1 MNYQSLTDLVGGMA
15 CFDLP
20 LVAQA
25 FPERRPA
32 VLLQLSRW
40 ATQGKVIPLRR
51 GMYTLA
57 DRARQFP
64 LDPALLAQQLCRPSY
79 LSGLWALGF
88 HDMIPERVVVY
99 TSVTSRLPARFH
111 NACGTFAYQHIKPPC
126 FFGYEQ
132 VSYGRGSILVA
143 RPEKALLDHW
153 HLSPGEWTAERLA
166 EMRYQNMAA
175 VDSRRLEEYAARFQ
189 RPRLDRAV
197 TRWKQLAAEDDAGER
212 IL

>member
-1 MNYQSLTDLVGGMA
+1 VGGLA

-25 FPERRPA
+25 FPDRRPA
-32 VLLQLSRW
+32 LLLQLSRW
-40 ATQGKVIPLRR
+40 AKDGKVIPLRR

-57 DRARQFP
+57 DRTRKFP
-64 LDPALLAQQLCRPSY
+64 LDPALLAQHLCRPSY
-79 LSGLWALGF
+79 LSGFWALGY
-88 HDMIPERVVVY
+88 HDLIPERVVTY
-99 TSVTSRLPARFH
+99 TSVTSRLPTKFT
-111 NACGTFAYQHIKPPC
+111 NACGTFVYRHIKPPC

-132 VSYGRGSILVA
+132 VPYGNASILVA

-153 HLSPGEWTAERLA
+153 HLSRGEWTPERLA
-166 EMRYQNMAA
+166 EMRYQNLTA
-175 VDSRRLEEYAARFQ
+175 VNPGRLREYAARFR

-197 TRWKQLAAEDDAGER
+197 TRWIQLAAEGDGGEQ